1 MRKSIPRRLEDGLEK
16 EAYPSVLSKEHAA
29 VIEILR
35 DVVLL

>member
-1 MRKSIPRRLEDGLEK
+1 MRKLIPRELENGLK
-16 EAYPSVLSKEHAA
+16 TEAYPSVLSKEHVA